1 MTGGRIVT
9 AGGSSRGVIAADL
22 NAADA
27 SALPIHAGGV
37 TVTTAGCTSCGFHA
51 PHLGT
56 GSLDVDPDDV
66 AIFTAGDEGLGVVGN
81 MCSAAGTAA
90 IAIDAVGNRAIA
102 VEEPNTAGIF
112 GLRAGP
118 GSVGITRGA
127 GTVVDAPFAVGT
139 DARATN
145 DAGAAGMVTGDV
157 PGLGGGDHRVT
168 VAEGGSATGTV
179 RLAAGP

>member
-9 AGGSSRGVIAADL
+9 AGGSFHGVIAADL
-22 NAADA
+22 NAVGA

-37 TVTTAGCTSCGFHA
+37 TVTTAGCTSCGFHV

-56 GSLDVDPDDV
+56 GSLDIDPDDA
-66 AIFTAGDEGLGVVGN
+66 AISTGGDEDRGVVGN
-81 MCSAAGTAA
+81 MRNAAGTAA
-90 IAIDAVGNRAIA
+90 IAIDAAGDRAIA

-127 GTVVDAPFAVGT
+127 GTVIEAPFAVGT
-139 DARATN
+139 DARTTN

-157 PGLGGGDHRVT
+157 PDLGGGDHRVT
-168 VAEGGSATGTV
+168 VAEGGGATGTV